1 MNTEIYV
8 RFVNTALLKNNKKA
22 YMELKFKRLNDKAI
36 MPIRAHKGDAGLD
49 LTCTEI
55 VPVRNGCNQLLLEY
69 RTGLAVEIPEGHVGL
84 LFPRSSVF
92 KTSLILSNCV
102 GVIDSNYRGEI
113 KAVFRNTT
121 DVIPAVY
128 QEGERFC
135 QLVIVP
141 IPEITI
147 TEASELSETERG
159 DNGYGSTGTTNDN
172 ISAEQPTRDDE
183 VKTQAAVTESSV
195 AEADA

>member
-1 MNTEIYV
+1 
-8 RFVNTALLKNNKKA
+8 
-22 YMELKFKRLNDKAI
+22 MELKFKRLNDKAI
-36 MPIRAHKGDAGLD
+36 MPIRSYKGDAGLN

-55 VPVRNGCNQLLLEY
+55 IPVRNSCNQLLLEY
-69 RTGLAVEIPEGHVGL
+69 HTGLAVEIPEGHVGL

-92 KTSLILSNCV
+92 KTSLIQSNCV

-113 KAVFRNTT
+113 KAIFRNTT

-141 IPEITI
+141 IPDITVV
-147 TEASELSETERG
+147 EASELSETERG
-159 DNGYGSTGTTNDN
+159 DKGYGSTGTKNDN